1 MSEDEAKITSEEE
14 EEEED
19 EPEVEVEVK
28 TPKGKRG
35 RPAKNATKTPTPK
48 KAGKKEVDEKTEE
61 TGAKKLAEGAK
72 RGRGRPKK
80 VGGTKPKK
88 PSVPGRGRGR
98 PKKA

>member
-14 EEEED
+14 QEDEEEE
-19 EPEVEVEVK
+19 VETK

-35 RPAKNATKTPTPK
+35 RPAKGAAKTPTPK
-48 KAGKKEVDEKTEE
+48 KAGKKDVDEKTEE
-61 TGAKKLAEGAK
+61 AGAKKLAEGAK

-80 VGGTKPKK
+80 LGGKKEKK

>member
-1 MSEDEAKITSEEE
+1 MSEDESKITSEEE
-14 EEEED
+14 QEDEEEE
-19 EPEVEVEVK
+19 VETK

-35 RPAKNATKTPTPK
+35 RPAKGAAKTPTPK
-48 KAGKKEVDEKTEE
+48 KAGKKDVDEKTEE
-61 TGAKKLAEGAK
+61 AGAKKIAEGAK

-80 VGGTKPKK
+80 LGAKKEKK

>member
-14 EEEED
+14 QED
-19 EPEVEVEVK
+19 EPETK

-35 RPAKNATKTPTPK
+35 RPAKGAAKTPTPK
-48 KAGKKEVDEKTEE
+48 KAGKKDVDEKTEE
-61 TGAKKLAEGAK
+61 AGAKKLADGAK

-80 VGGTKPKK
+80 VGGAKPKK

-98 PKKA
+98 PKTKA

>member
-1 MSEDEAKITSEEE
+1 MSEDESKITSEEE
-14 EEEED
+14 QEDEEEE
-19 EPEVEVEVK
+19 VETK

-35 RPAKNATKTPTPK
+35 RPAKGASKTPTPK

-61 TGAKKLAEGAK
+61 AGAKKLAEGAK

-80 VGGTKPKK
+80 VGGPKKEKK

>member
-14 EEEED
+14 QEEE
-19 EPEVEVEVK
+19 PETK

-35 RPAKNATKTPTPK
+35 RPAKGAAKTPTPK
-48 KAGKKEVDEKTEE
+48 KGGKVDEKTEE
-61 TGAKKLAEGAK
+61 AAAKKLDGAK

-80 VGGTKPKK
+80 IGGTKKDKK

-98 PKKA
+98 PKTKA

>member
-14 EEEED
+14 EQED
-19 EPEVEVEVK
+19 EPEVK

-35 RPAKNATKTPTPK
+35 RPAKAAAKTPTPK
-48 KAGKKEVDEKTEE
+48 KADKKEVDEKTEE
-61 TGAKKLAEGAK
+61 AGAKKLADGAK